1 LKYINKILLVFAIS
15 ILFTSCGIYS
25 FTGASISPDVKT
37 VTINYFDNRALNVQ
51 PILSQTLTEA
61 LKDHFNSQTNLDQ
74 INKNGDLIFK
84 GYISDYKVSPV
95 AIQGNQTAALN
106 RLTIKINVKFTNNK
120 DHSQDFDTSFSEYE
134 DYESSKSIDAV
145 EDELIKQIVAK
156 LTEDIFNKSV
166 ANW

>member
-1 LKYINKILLVFAIS
+1 MRFYKKILVLFVLSIVFN
-15 ILFTSCGIYS
+15 SCGIYS

-37 VTINYFDNRALNVQ
+37 VTINYFENRAANVQ
-51 PILSQTLTEA
+51 PILSQTLTEG
-61 LKDHFNSQTNLDQ
+61 LKDYFNSQTNLDQ
-74 INKNGDLIFK
+74 VSKNGDLIFE
-84 GYISDYKVSPV
+84 GSITNYSVSPV

-120 DHSQDFDTSFSEYE
+120 DHSQDFDTSFSEFE
-134 DYESSKSIDAV
+134 DYESSKRISDV
-145 EDELIKQIVAK
+145 EEELITQIVQK

>member
-1 LKYINKILLVFAIS
+1 MKIITKILLFIS
-15 ILFTSCGIYS
+15 INIIFVSCGIYS

-51 PILSQTLTEA
+51 PTLSQTLTEA
-61 LKDHFNSQTNLDQ
+61 LKDRFNSQTNLDQ
-74 INKNGDLIFK
+74 INKNGDLIFE
-84 GYISDYKVSPV
+84 GYISDYRISPV

-106 RLTIKINVKFTNNK
+106 RLTIKISVKFTNNK

-134 DYESSKSIDAV
+134 DYESSKSIDSV
-145 EDELIKQIVAK
+145 EDELIKQIVDK

>member
-1 LKYINKILLVFAIS
+1 MKNIKKIT
-15 ILFTSCGIYS
+15 ILFIFSIILSSCGIYS

-51 PILSQTLTEA
+51 PTLSQTLTEA
-61 LKDHFNSQTNLDQ
+61 LKDRFNSQTNLDQ
-74 INKNGDLIFK
+74 VSKNGDLIFE
-84 GYISDYKVSPV
+84 GYISNYKISPV

-106 RLTIKINVKFTNNK
+106 RLTISINVKFTNNK

-134 DYESSKSIDAV
+134 DYESSKSIDSV
-145 EDELIKQIVAK
+145 EDELIKQIVDK

>member
-1 LKYINKILLVFAIS
+1 MLNIIFV
-15 ILFTSCGIYS
+15 SCGIYS

-51 PILSQTLTEA
+51 PSLSQTITEA
-61 LKDHFNSQTNLDQ
+61 LKDRFNSQTNLDQ
-74 INKNGDLIFK
+74 VAKNGDLIFT
-84 GYISDYKVSPV
+84 GYISDYKITPV

-134 DYESSKSIDAV
+134 DYESSKNIDAV
-145 EDELIKQIVAK
+145 EDDLIKQITDK

>member
-1 LKYINKILLVFAIS
+1 MGIIKAIIL
-15 ILFTSCGIYS
+15 ILTTNIIFVSCGIYS

-51 PILSQTLTEA
+51 PTLSQTLTEA
-61 LKDHFNSQTNLDQ
+61 LKDRFNSQTNLDQ
-74 INKNGDLIFK
+74 INKNGDLIFE
-84 GYISDYKVSPV
+84 GYISGYRVSPV

-134 DYESSKSIDAV
+134 DYESSKSIDSV
-145 EDELIKQIVAK
+145 EDELIKQIVDK
-156 LTEDIFNKSV
+156 LTEDIFNKLV

>member
-1 LKYINKILLVFAIS
+1 MLVFAIS

>member
-1 LKYINKILLVFAIS
+1 LKNIKKIT
-15 ILFTSCGIYS
+15 ILFIFSIILSSCGIYS

-51 PILSQTLTEA
+51 PTLSQTLTEA
-61 LKDHFNSQTNLDQ
+61 LKDRFNSQTNLDQ
-74 INKNGDLIFK
+74 VSKNGDLIFE
-84 GYISDYKVSPV
+84 GYISNYKISPV

-106 RLTIKINVKFTNNK
+106 RLTISINVKFTNNK

-134 DYESSKSIDAV
+134 DYESSKSIDSV
-145 EDELIKQIVAK
+145 EDELIKQIVDK